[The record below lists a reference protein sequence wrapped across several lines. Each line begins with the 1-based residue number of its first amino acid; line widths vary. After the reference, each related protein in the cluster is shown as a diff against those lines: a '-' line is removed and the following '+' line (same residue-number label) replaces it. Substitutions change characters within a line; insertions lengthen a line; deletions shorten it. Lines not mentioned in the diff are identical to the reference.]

1 MRLSR
6 VAQKNLVGTQP
17 KHRLYGK
24 VIMSTFSIPT
34 WLKDRVIDEDYHEE
48 LRGLFSGT
56 IRFCFRDITKEAIIK
71 YYNNYPRES
80 FYRLLR
86 ILGFYGVKLTGKIAA
101 YSGPQEK
108 YPEVMYIEKTHW
120 EEKIILPEVNSSLV
134 SALRSFGLSK
144 IKQLHGVPVQGVIGL
159 FDNTL
164 SSETITTSFHA
175 KIIKV
180 HDDFFQPT
188 ITCCSCEIIN
198 SIGSDELYCLPQ
210 TSPSDLHTIAE
221 NTANEYFDERL
232 SQPIESLQL
241 SSKYLD
247 SFRANNINYLGELIA
262 RNDEEI
268 AEILHHSKKSLQE
281 LKVRLWLVD
290 LCTGLKVKSL
300 NLNSE
305 PSVEEEDALISIEA
319 IHLSVRSANCLKLA
333 DIRTIPELL
342 SKTDNELLAIPHF
355 GRKCLREIQGKLAGL
370 HPLKQKKKSFP
381 KFNLMETSQL
391 NIDSVQDEIFPKL
404 KTKISELV
412 ISVRTRGCLKE
423 RKIEYIWQLVQLSKD
438 ELLEIRNFGRK
449 SISELDEILENF
461 GFWFGMQITP
471 KKLADIYTFEPYLK
485 PLILNES
492 CKQLAEKFS
501 HAPFCFLN
509 QRENLVVEERLFK
522 VGKKKTLEELAM
534 QFLLTRE
541 RVRQLEKSATSK
553 IKQQYLKELWTI
565 VDNLKQKVDRTAGLA
580 DMGALRIDPKEFSL
594 KEQTIISCLFQMIDE
609 KLFIDWKFNLIS
621 TRGDE
626 FIFLICDAIELNLF
640 EVTCDKFFTENDLC
654 EAVEKACVDFGLS
667 SDLNRQNLTMKFQLV
682 KKVKIRDNLLC
693 YGRITKQDQI
703 ILAFKELFPDG
714 LEVYKNQE
722 LLMQKLKIY
731 DPECFGSTSPRAIL
745 GRLTEHP
752 DVFLWR
758 RGFFIHKEHLHYEEI
773 VVKKVIVWIEQRFD
787 QGHSRF
793 QVDVPFNI
801 FKDDLLQ
808 SGIPNQYAL
817 YTLLRLQHNNRI
829 GQRKFPTI
837 VDLQAD
843 IDIQEGIL
851 EELENYFLQAG
862 GAIPFSVLKDEFIVK
877 RGWKI
882 YSVQNNITVHSEV
895 IYPWQDSS
903 YIHLKYIEVNYSKL
917 EELLDAIRAKLDT
930 IQGAYSLKGARKEM
944 SVLWEQACPSASV
957 RTMVKLIRTV
967 DPEDLQIDRYFILY
981 SDQLTESVSAPHEL
995 EEFCL
1000 DKDMEV
1006 NSHELHDEF
1015 CKQRGWSENQ
1025 YYTAIRKA
1033 NLFRSGKATY
1043 LHPATINWSD
1053 SLSRAVHQ
1061 VMESYLDERN
1071 KNHYPQMQIDELIYQ
1086 YALPDLPQNIQWT
1099 PYLLKSVGAEF
1110 GDFLFFDDAYIA
1122 IDNDFD
1128 IEDLDDMIGFL
1139 IGRHFRMGI
1148 TKRDEVE
1155 QMLWR
1160 EGILESG
1167 RSIPSD
1173 QYFNESSIVFLSES
1187 DEVGL
1192 SSTGIERYAQSV

>member
-108 YPEVMYIEKTHW
+108 YPEVMSIEKAHW
-120 EEKIILPEVNSSLV
+120 EGKIILPEAQSSLS

-144 IKQLHGVPVQGVIGL
+144 IKQLHGVPVEGVIVL
-159 FDNTL
+159 SDNNL
-164 SSETITTSFHA
+164 SPEKITNYFPATIIQVHDNFFTPITTS
-175 KIIKV
+175 
-180 HDDFFQPT
+180 
-188 ITCCSCEIIN
+188 CSCERIN
-198 SIGSDELYCLPQ
+198 LIGNDESYYQYQ
-210 TSPSDLHTIAE
+210 TSPSDLHTTAE
-221 NTANEYFDERL
+221 NTTNEYFDQRL
-232 SQPIESLQL
+232 SQSIESLQL
-241 SSKYLD
+241 SSEYLD
-247 SFRANNINYLGELIA
+247 SFRANNINYLGELVA
-262 RNDEEI
+262 KNDEELT
-268 AEILHHSKKSLQE
+268 EILHHRRKSLQE
-281 LKVRLWLVD
+281 IKVRLWLIG
-290 LCTGLKVKSL
+290 LCTGLKVKIL
-300 NLNSE
+300 NLDSAPLVE
-305 PSVEEEDALISIEA
+305 EDKASLSVEN
-319 IHLSVRSANCLKLA
+319 IHLSVRAAKCLRQAN
-333 DIRTIPELL
+333 IRTIPELL
-342 SKTDNELLAIPHF
+342 LKTDDELLAIPHF
-355 GRKCLREIQGKLAGL
+355 GRKSLNEIRSEIVELQQPKQMKAVRKFGL
-370 HPLKQKKKSFP
+370 V
-381 KFNLMETSQL
+381 ETEPL
-391 NIDSVQDEIFPKL
+391 NIVSTQVDICSNL
-404 KTKISELV
+404 TTKISDIV
-412 ISVRTRGCLKE
+412 FSVRTRGCLKE
-423 RKIEYIWQLVQLSKD
+423 RNIEYIWQLVRLSKYD
-438 ELLEIRNFGRK
+438 LIGMRNLGRK
-449 SISELDEILENF
+449 SINELDEVLESF
-461 GFWFGMQITP
+461 GFWFGMKFTKNQ
-471 KKLADIYTFEPYLK
+471 LAAIYAFEPSPKTVVLGE
-485 PLILNES
+485 LI
-492 CKQLAEKFS
+492 KQLVDKFS
-501 HAPFCFLN
+501 SPPFCFLN

-522 VGKKKTLEELAM
+522 AKRKKTLEELAM
-534 QFLLTRE
+534 QFSLTRE
-541 RVRQLEKSATSK
+541 RVRQLEKSAKGK
-553 IKQQYLKELWTI
+553 IKQQYVKELWTI

-580 DMGALRIDPKEFSL
+580 DLDALRIDPKEFSL
-594 KEQTIISCLFQMIDE
+594 QEQIIIDCLFQMMDE
-609 KLFIDWKFNLIS
+609 KLFIDWKCSLIS

-626 FIFLICDAIELNLF
+626 WIFLICDAIELYLF
-640 EVTCDKFFTENDLC
+640 EATGDKFFTEKDLC

-667 SDLNRQNLTMKFQLV
+667 SDLNRQNLIKEFHLV
-682 KKVKIRDNLLC
+682 KKVKILDDFLSC
-693 YGRITKQDQI
+693 GRITKQDQI
-703 ILAFKELFPDG
+703 ILAFRELFPEG
-714 LEVYKNQE
+714 LEVYKKQD
-722 LLMQKLKIY
+722 LLMQKLKVY
-731 DPECFGSTSPRAIL
+731 DPERFGATSPRAIL
-745 GRLTEHP
+745 ARLTDHP

-758 RGFFIHKEHLHYEEI
+758 RGFFIHKDHLHYDEVI
-773 VVKKVIVWIEQRFD
+773 VKKVVELIEQLFD

-793 QVDVPFNI
+793 QVEVPFII

-817 YTLLRLQHNNRI
+817 YTLLRLQNNERI

-837 VDLQAD
+837 VDLQTN

-851 EELENYFLQAG
+851 EELENYFLRAG
-862 GAIPFSVLKDEFIVK
+862 GAIPFSELKEEFLVK
-877 RGWKI
+877 RGWKV
-882 YSVQNNITVHSEV
+882 YSVQQNITVNSEV
-895 IYPWQDSS
+895 IYPWHDSS
-903 YIHLKYIEVNYSKL
+903 YIHLKYLTVNYSKL
-917 EELLDAIRAKLDT
+917 EELLDAIRTKLNA

-944 SVLWEQACPSASV
+944 GILWEQACPSASV
-957 RTMVKLIRTV
+957 RTMVKLIRSV
-967 DPEDLQIDRYFILY
+967 DPEDLQIERYFILY

-1000 DKDMEV
+1000 GKDIEM
-1006 NSHELHDEF
+1006 NSHELHEEF

-1033 NLFRSGKATY
+1033 NLFRSGKSTY
-1043 LHPATINWSD
+1043 LHPATINWSE
-1053 SLSRAVHQ
+1053 SLSLIVHQ
-1061 VMESYLDERN
+1061 VMESYIDARN
-1071 KNHYPQMQIDELIYQ
+1071 KNHYPHMQIEELIYQ
-1086 YALPDLPQNIQWT
+1086 YALPELPQNIQWT
-1099 PYLLKSVGAEF
+1099 RHLLKSVSAKF

-1148 TKRDEVE
+1148 AKRDEVE

-1192 SSTGIERYAQSV
+1192 SPTGIERYAQSV

>member
-1 MRLSR
+1 
-6 VAQKNLVGTQP
+6 
-17 KHRLYGK
+17 
-24 VIMSTFSIPT
+24 MSTLSIPT
-34 WLKDRVIDEDYHEE
+34 WLKDRVIDENYHEE
-48 LRGLFSGT
+48 LRRLVNGN
-56 IRFCFRDITKEAIIK
+56 IRFCFRDITKESIIK
-71 YYNNYPRES
+71 YHNNYPRES

-108 YPEVMYIEKTHW
+108 YPEVMSIEKAHW
-120 EEKIILPEVNSSLV
+120 EEKIILPEVTSSLA
-134 SALRSFGLSK
+134 SALRSFGLFK
-144 IKQLHGVPVQGVIGL
+144 IKQLHGVPVESVIV
-159 FDNTL
+159 L
-164 SSETITTSFHA
+164 SGNNLAPEKITTYFPA
-175 KIIKV
+175 TIIQV
-180 HDDFFQPT
+180 HDDFFKP
-188 ITCCSCEIIN
+188 ITTSCSCDIIKLN
-198 SIGSDELYCLPQ
+198 GNDESYCQ
-210 TSPSDLHTIAE
+210 QQIAPSDVYSTAE
-221 NTANEYFDERL
+221 NIANEYFDQRL
-232 SQPIESLQL
+232 SQPIESLRL
-241 SSKYLD
+241 SSEYLD
-247 SFRANNINYLGELIA
+247 SFRANNINYLGELVA

-268 AEILHHSKKSLQE
+268 AEIFHHSKKSLQE
-281 LKVRLWLVD
+281 LKVQLWLVD

-300 NLNSE
+300 NLNSV
-305 PSVEEEDALISIEA
+305 PSVEEGHALISIET

-333 DIRTIPELL
+333 NIRTIPELL
-342 SKTDNELLAIPHF
+342 SKTENELLAIPHF
-355 GRKCLREIQGKLAGL
+355 GRKCLREIQEKLAGL
-370 HPLKQKKKSFP
+370 HPLKQKKSVP
-381 KFNLMETSQL
+381 KFCLMETSQPNL
-391 NIDSVQDEIFPKL
+391 DSIQDEIFSKL
-404 KTKISELV
+404 QTKISDLV
-412 ISVRTRGCLKE
+412 LSVRTRGCLKE
-423 RKIEYIWQLVQLSKD
+423 RNIEYIWQLVQLSKN
-438 ELLEIRNFGRK
+438 ELLGIRNFGRK
-449 SISELDEILENF
+449 SIIELDEILGNL
-461 GFWFGMQITP
+461 GFWFGMKFTSE
-471 KKLADIYTFEPYLK
+471 KLAAIHAFEPVSK
-485 PLILNES
+485 PLVLSES
-492 CKQLAEKFS
+492 CKQLAYKFS
-501 HAPFCFLN
+501 QLPFDFLN
-509 QRENLVVEERLFK
+509 QRENLIVEERLFK
-522 VGKKKTLEELAM
+522 VGRKKTLEELAM

-580 DMGALRIDPKEFSL
+580 DMGALRIDPKEFSV
-594 KEQTIISCLFQMIDE
+594 KEQTIIGCLFQMIDE
-609 KLFIDWKFNLIS
+609 KLFVDWEFNLVS

-640 EVTCDKFFTENDLC
+640 EATCDKFFTENDLY

-667 SDLNRQNLTMKFQLV
+667 SDLNRQNLTMKFQLL

-693 YGRITKQDQI
+693 CGRITKQDQI

-714 LEVYKNQE
+714 LEVYKKQE
-722 LLMQKLKIY
+722 LLMQKLRIY
-731 DPECFGSTSPRAIL
+731 DPASFGSTSPRAIL
-745 GRLTEHP
+745 ARLTDHP

-773 VVKKVIVWIEQRFD
+773 VVKKVAVWIEQRFD

-801 FKDDLLQ
+801 FKDELMQ

-851 EELENYFLQAG
+851 EELESYFSRAD
-862 GAIPFSVLKDEFIVK
+862 GAIPFAELKDEFIVK
-877 RGWKI
+877 RGWKV

-895 IYPWQDSS
+895 IYPWHDSS
-903 YIHLKYIEVNYSKL
+903 YIHLKYLEVNYSKL
-917 EELLDAIRAKLDT
+917 EELLDAVRAKLNT

-944 SVLWEQACPSASV
+944 GVLWEQACPSASV
-957 RTMVKLIRTV
+957 RTMVKLIRSI

-981 SDQLTESVSAPHEL
+981 SDQLMESVSAPHEL

-1006 NSHELHDEF
+1006 NSHELHEEF

-1053 SLSRAVHQ
+1053 SLSRIIHQ

-1071 KNHYPQMQIDELIYQ
+1071 KNHYPHMQIDELIYQ
-1086 YALPDLPQNIQWT
+1086 YALPELPQNIQWT
-1099 PYLLKSVGAEF
+1099 PHLLKSVSAEF

-1139 IGRHFRMGI
+1139 IGHHFRIGI
-1148 TKRDEVE
+1148 TKRAEVE

-1160 EGILESG
+1160 EGILDSG

-1173 QYFNESSIVFLSES
+1173 QFFNESSIVFLPES

-1192 SSTGIERYAQSV
+1192 SPIGIERYAQSI